1 MILVPNWP
9 AVLDKDII
17 NLDSSLE
24 MLAFYNP
31 LIEQNLNEDVQSVE
45 RTRVTIT
52 KYLYKGDLIKI
63 NDEEIN
69 FPPFIKASLNGHKAT
84 IDTIFGNGLGSTFE
98 NLGGG
103 DFITANGG
111 DNIYHIPNLLLTVGN
126 KNNTL
131 RLECGILAGG
141 PHGNNTVHLVL
152 DDVSGYDLNVDK
164 NLLGD
169 IVIKHKDNPD
179 AFVSIEISNTH
190 KLTLVDGKQLI
201 TLIDKNEKLF
211 YIDLSAEIFE
221 LLEMQPTLYTTTEDN
236 DNIVIPDSYRLAD
249 NRLYAKHGDDV
260 ISDLSGRGHKI
271 YGDVGN
277 DIIYAKG
284 GNNMLSGGDGNDEL
298 FGGNGNDLLYGGQ
311 GDDILNS
318 GDGINVFAGEEGDD
332 SYVFEPG
339 HGDNIIFDNKGRNSI
354 IFKGID
360 YRVLQFKKQD
370 SNLTININNSNK
382 AVTIANYF
390 VVGAEQRA
398 RLFTF
403 KTDEYQLAGDNLSL
417 LIDSMSSTSDLRW
430 EPVQSL
436 VNSSNNWYADP
447 IRPSIVK
454 LESTVG

>member
-1 MILVPNWP
+1 
-9 AVLDKDII
+9 
-17 NLDSSLE
+17 
-24 MLAFYNP
+24 
-31 LIEQNLNEDVQSVE
+31 
-45 RTRVTIT
+45 
-52 KYLYKGDLIKI
+52 
-63 NDEEIN
+63 
-69 FPPFIKASLNGHKAT
+69 
-84 IDTIFGNGLGSTFE
+84 
-98 NLGGG
+98 
-103 DFITANGG
+103 
-111 DNIYHIPNLLLTVGN
+111 
-126 KNNTL
+126 
-131 RLECGILAGG
+131 
-141 PHGNNTVHLVL
+141 
-152 DDVSGYDLNVDK
+152 
-164 NLLGD
+164 
-169 IVIKHKDNPD
+169 
-179 AFVSIEISNTH
+179 
-190 KLTLVDGKQLI
+190 
-201 TLIDKNEKLF
+201 
-211 YIDLSAEIFE
+211 
-221 LLEMQPTLYTTTEDN
+221 
-236 DNIVIPDSYRLAD
+236 
-249 NRLYAKHGDDV
+249 
-260 ISDLSGRGHKI
+260 
-271 YGDVGN
+271 
-277 DIIYAKG
+277 
-284 GNNMLSGGDGNDEL
+284 MLSGGDGNDEL
-298 FGGNGNDLLYGGQ
+298 FGGNGNDLLYGGNGNDLLYGGQ

-390 VVGAEQRA
+390 VVGAEQRG

>member
-164 NLLGD
+164 NL
-169 IVIKHKDNPD
+169 
-179 AFVSIEISNTH
+179 
-190 KLTLVDGKQLI
+190 
-201 TLIDKNEKLF
+201 
-211 YIDLSAEIFE
+211 
-221 LLEMQPTLYTTTEDN
+221 
-236 DNIVIPDSYRLAD
+236 
-249 NRLYAKHGDDV
+249 
-260 ISDLSGRGHKI
+260 
-271 YGDVGN
+271 
-277 DIIYAKG
+277 
-284 GNNMLSGGDGNDEL
+284 
-298 FGGNGNDLLYGGQ
+298 
-311 GDDILNS
+311 
-318 GDGINVFAGEEGDD
+318 
-332 SYVFEPG
+332 
-339 HGDNIIFDNKGRNSI
+339 
-354 IFKGID
+354 
-360 YRVLQFKKQD
+360 
-370 SNLTININNSNK
+370 
-382 AVTIANYF
+382 
-390 VVGAEQRA
+390 
-398 RLFTF
+398 
-403 KTDEYQLAGDNLSL
+403 
-417 LIDSMSSTSDLRW
+417 
-430 EPVQSL
+430 
-436 VNSSNNWYADP
+436 
-447 IRPSIVK
+447 
-454 LESTVG
+454 